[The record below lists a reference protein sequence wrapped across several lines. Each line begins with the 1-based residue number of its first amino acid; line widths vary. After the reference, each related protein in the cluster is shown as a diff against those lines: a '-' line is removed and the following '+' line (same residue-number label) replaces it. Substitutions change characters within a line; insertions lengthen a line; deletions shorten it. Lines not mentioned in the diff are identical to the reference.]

1 MAESTAATDF
11 NAVHIGRCVAGHGV
25 ASGRAADSPY
35 PAGTISLQAPLF
47 ARHGIDLSP
56 YQQAT
61 LNLDFSPG
69 EWRLRQP
76 DHQVEQLLWSDRHP
90 PETFSF
96 WRCRLQPLD
105 GRLAAV
111 DGLIYYPHPE
121 TKKAH
126 HQPAALLE
134 VLAPPLGALVPGEQ
148 FQLWVN
154 GRRCRLIQPAR
165 LRARLLEFLK
175 FRVLAAQ
182 EAFFWDDAAG
192 FRRWLEAHWPEACD
206 LSDQDLAL
214 TLAQAR
220 ALYTELPMRPRP

>member
-1 MAESTAATDF
+1 MAGTTTATEFTAA
-11 NAVHIGRCVAGHGV
+11 HIGRCVAGHGV

-76 DHQVEQLLWSDRHP
+76 DHQVEHLLWSDRHP

-105 GRLAAV
+105 ARITAV
-111 DGLIYYPHPE
+111 EALIYYPHPE
-121 TKKAH
+121 TKQAH
-126 HQPAALLE
+126 HQPPALLE
-134 VLAPPLGALVPGEQ
+134 VLAPPLGSVVPGEQ
-148 FQLWVN
+148 FQLWVD
-154 GRRCRLIQPAR
+154 GSCCRLIQPAR

-192 FRRWLEAHWPEACD
+192 FRCWLQAHWPESCD

-214 TLAQAR
+214 TLDQAR
-220 ALYTELPMRPRP
+220 ALYTELPTPPRP

>member
-1 MAESTAATDF
+1 MARMNAGTPITTAH
-11 NAVHIGRCVAGHGV
+11 VGRCVAGHGV

-69 EWRLRQP
+69 EWRLRHP
-76 DHQVEQLLWSDRHP
+76 DHQVEQLLWSDRQP

-105 GRLAAV
+105 ERITPV
-111 DGLIYYPHPE
+111 DALIYYPHPE
-121 TKKAH
+121 TKQAH
-126 HQPAALLE
+126 HQPPALLE
-134 VLAPPLGALVPGEQ
+134 VLAPPLGSVLPGER
-148 FQLWVN
+148 FQLWVDV
-154 GRRCRLIQPAR
+154 RCCRLIQPAR
-165 LRARLLEFLK
+165 LRSRLLEFLK

-192 FRRWLEAHWPEACD
+192 FRRWLQAHWPEACD
-206 LSDQDLAL
+206 LSDHDLAL
-214 TLAQAR
+214 TLDQAR
-220 ALYTELPMRPRP
+220 ALYTELPKPPRP

>member
-1 MAESTAATDF
+1 MAGITTATEFTAA
-11 NAVHIGRCVAGHGV
+11 HIGRCVAGHGV

-105 GRLAAV
+105 ERITPV
-111 DGLIYYPHPE
+111 DAYIHSPPPEPHLCHYLPSPPPGALPHP
-121 TKKAH
+121 AGYC
-126 HQPAALLE
+126 LR
-134 VLAPPLGALVPGEQ
+134 VG
-148 FQLWVN
+148 WV
-154 GRRCRLIQPAR
+154 
-165 LRARLLEFLK
+165 
-175 FRVLAAQ
+175 
-182 EAFFWDDAAG
+182 
-192 FRRWLEAHWPEACD
+192 
-206 LSDQDLAL
+206 
-214 TLAQAR
+214 
-220 ALYTELPMRPRP
+220 